1 MLKTDPLSWSTLDE
15 ATAWLTASTE
25 TPWTPRRVLDE
36 VTRITANEVAR
47 SHAAAA
53 GAGVALKDYLPSN
66 PYTPLF
72 VAPPPSTEFILQPM
86 PGVHPPGAAPDP
98 MAIPWRM
105 LPLRLDK
112 ARQLFASGAVVLL
125 SAGWDEQSAEGRT
138 LFGMELR
145 PPVVATLADI
155 RLHAGALL
163 ALLGI
168 ATDDEQAATAGPLNE
183 STEPAPAAGA
193 VVRAAPDWQEIA
205 REEAKQIRTD
215 RAKLLGTFPNLGVL
229 GDEVAQIFRSRDIT
243 GTNGHALT
251 GAYIKRHAL
260 QGHGITS
267 PADKLRSM
275 KKHRGK

>member
-1 MLKTDPLSWSTLDE
+1 MSGVHRGDAVLKTDPLSWSTLDE

-47 SHAAAA
+47 SHAAAAA

-183 STEPAPAAGA
+183 STEPAIVQSDA
-193 VVRAAPDWQEIA
+193 EKKEA
-205 REEAKQIRTD
+205 REDARLAHCETEGILFDKASLQR
-215 RAKLLGTFPNLGVL
+215 LPNGISQAAESL
-229 GDEVAQIFRSRDIT
+229 APP
-243 GTNGHALT
+243 
-251 GAYIKRHAL
+251 IKRQSLSTDVKAAL
-260 QGHGITS
+260 RRRF
-267 PADKLRSM
+267 DRLKN
-275 KKHRGK
+275 GKG